1 MSVSAICNR
10 QVITIKADA
19 TILEAAQLMRNHHVG
34 DVVVVKEAQIKSQNK
49 TTEKTQNKNDKLIPL
64 GIVTDRDL
72 VIEVVATELDC
83 KVITVSDIMVRPLS
97 VIAENAGIFETIK
110 LMTSKGIRRLPVV
123 NAEGELVG
131 IVTLDDLLILLS
143 NEIGSLTKLVTREL
157 KNETSSRR

>member
-1 MSVSAICNR
+1 MSIRTICSHEA
-10 QVITIKADA
+10 VTVKADA
-19 TILEAAQLMRNHHVG
+19 TVLEAAQLMRHRHVG
-34 DVVVVKEAQIKSQNK
+34 DVVVVQDNQGKSM
-49 TTEKTQNKNDKLIPL
+49 PL

-83 KVITVSDIMVRPLS
+83 KVMTVSDIMVRPLS

-123 NAEGELVG
+123 NNQGVLTG

-143 NEIGSLTKLVTREL
+143 SEIGAMAKLLTREI
-157 KNETSSRR
+157 KKEASSRR